1 MLANPPPTVELIL
14 NLNAEYR
21 KKAEAGELKKI
32 APKRHN
38 PDGESWLPI
47 LTTVGEG
54 WRFTVLFSNTAR
66 AHELGKTQ
74 DWVVVYYDKGSGE
87 NKYTVVTEYA
97 GPLLGKRVIR
107 GREKECAECCNIQ
120 GWDQRVRDEE
130 QTS

>member
-1 MLANPPPTVELIL
+1 MAKQSPTVELIL
-14 NLNAEYR
+14 QLDTEYR

-74 DWVVVYYDKGSGE
+74 DWVGFIMTRGVVKI
-87 NKYTVVTEYA
+87 N
-97 GPLLGKRVIR
+97 IR
-107 GREKECAECCNIQ
+107 L
-120 GWDQRVRDEE
+120 
-130 QTS
+130 